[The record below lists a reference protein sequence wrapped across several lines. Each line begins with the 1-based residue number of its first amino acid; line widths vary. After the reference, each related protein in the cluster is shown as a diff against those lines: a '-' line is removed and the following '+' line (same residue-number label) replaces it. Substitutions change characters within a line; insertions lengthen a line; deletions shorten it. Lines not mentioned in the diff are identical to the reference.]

1 MNRRDSIWVALFGLT
16 GCAAGPLASI
26 QDKPQDNKFDVCP
39 NGHSQVPIYLGDS
52 GDYKVFTCS
61 RCNVMYVSSYEVPE

>member
-26 QDKPQDNKFDVCP
+26 QDKSQDKQMDVCP

-61 RCNVMYVSSYEVPE
+61 RCSVMYVSSYEVPE